1 MSIQFQYKLFL
12 QKNLPIGETFF
23 GRWRIERYRKA
34 GIHMALAVENVTKK
48 FGDFTAVD
56 NLSMTIGEGQMYGFL
71 GANGAGKTT
80 TFRMILGLLDPTE
93 GKITWNGRPI
103 TYERSSEI
111 GYLPEE
117 RGLYPKM
124 KVEEQLIY
132 LAQLRGMSRSDAK
145 KETAVWFDRFEVP
158 HYAQKKVE
166 ELSKGNQQKI
176 QLIASLLH
184 RPSLLILD
192 EPFSGLDPVNVE
204 MLKKA
209 ILDFQKEGA
218 TIVFSSHRM
227 DHVEELCD
235 HMSILHNGK
244 IVIGGEIREVKR
256 SFGKQN
262 VRIKIDGDIAHL
274 QNTEGVEAFTASK
287 DGGVFRITE
296 ETTAQ
301 TLLAEATKAG
311 PIRYFALEEPSIQ
324 EIFIAKVGKGYA

>member
-1 MSIQFQYKLFL
+1 MTLL
-12 QKNLPIGETFF
+12 
-23 GRWRIERYRKA
+23 
-34 GIHMALAVENVTKK
+34 VEHATKK

-56 NLSMTIGEGQMYGFL
+56 DVSLSVQQGQMHGFL

-80 TFRMILGLLDPTE
+80 TFRMILGLLNPTA
-93 GKITWNGRPI
+93 GNIRWNGKPI
-103 TYERSSEI
+103 TYAASPEI

-124 KVEEQLIY
+124 KVEEQLVY
-132 LAQLRGMSRSDAK
+132 LAQLRSMPKAEAK
-145 KETAVWFDRFEVP
+145 QEARKWLERFEVP
-158 HYAQKKVE
+158 HYANKKVE

-184 RPSLLILD
+184 KPSLLILD

-204 MLKKA
+204 MLKSA

-235 HMSILHNGK
+235 DMSILDRGK
-244 IVIGGEIREVKR
+244 IVVGGSIRQVKR

-262 VRIKIDGDIAHL
+262 VRIKMDQDLSGL
-274 QNTEGVEAFTASK
+274 SNVRGVENFTK
-287 DGGVFRITE
+287 THDGALFQITDE
-296 ETTAQ
+296 ATAQ
-301 TLLAEATKAG
+301 RLLEESMKLGAL
-311 PIRYFALEEPSIQ
+311 RHFAIEEPSLE
-324 EIFIAKVGKGYA
+324 EIFIAKVGKAYA